1 MCDAAAF
8 NASAIK
14 AAASSSIGTPKEAP
28 HFANGSPKPGTNYVG
43 DARNFGGGNMSCISL
58 NPATADAWCQLNCIG
73 NDGNEHPE
81 VVCPEELCKCGEEAV
96 AQRAQEHDQE
106 VARWKEA
113 EARVRGADI
122 GSAYPDGLPPA
133 EEVREPQP

>member
-1 MCDAAAF
+1 
-8 NASAIK
+8 
-14 AAASSSIGTPKEAP
+14 
-28 HFANGSPKPGTNYVG
+28 
-43 DARNFGGGNMSCISL
+43 MSCISL

-81 VVCPEELCKCGEEAV
+81 VVCPEELCKCGEDAV

-106 VARWKEA
+106 VAAAMDPNPNPEVKPNPNPNPNPSPHPNQVARWKEA

-133 EEVREPQP
+133 EEVREP